1 MIKPKEISK
10 LANSE
15 RVRCNPD
22 RLLTLTRNRVLT
34 YTGICYPGLKDRGLF
49 VKKKV
54 VMSF

>member
-22 RLLTLTRNRVLT
+22 RLLTLTRNSVLT
-34 YTGICYPGLKDRGLF
+34 YTGICYPG
-49 VKKKV
+49 
-54 VMSF
+54 